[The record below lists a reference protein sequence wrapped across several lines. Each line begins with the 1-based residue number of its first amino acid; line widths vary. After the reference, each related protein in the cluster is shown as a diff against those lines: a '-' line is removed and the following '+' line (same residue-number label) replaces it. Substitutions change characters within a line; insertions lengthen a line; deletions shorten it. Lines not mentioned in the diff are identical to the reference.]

1 MLIAHAAAAH
11 ADAAAAHST
20 LPEHSGGEQSSGD
33 ELQLHWNSGSGGSE
47 GSGGS
52 GGSGG
57 SEAPQQQP
65 LWCRVTRRGF
75 EGYWLCQFHRRCS
88 GMPCLYVGMCIRAR
102 RKGGRGRG
110 KGRAGWRLQTSN
122 DGRGYAQHTH
132 NDAPIR
138 VQ

>member
-1 MLIAHAAAAH
+1 MEPGLEASLWRHTAHAAAAD

-20 LPEHSGGEQSSGD
+20 LPAYSGWEQSSGD
-33 ELQLHWNSGSGGSE
+33 ELKLHWNS
-47 GSGGS
+47 
-52 GGSGG
+52 GSGG